1 MGTKYNGR
9 LNLKQLDSKRYVVM
23 NNYYFI
29 DTVNKTIEVNEE
41 DFSKDAFTKS
51 IEDTEEIKT
60 IDVHKWITRD
70 KETKEITKRWTEII
84 INEDIIIEL
93 DEGNCLWKYINNKVK
108 KIEDGFLDKTG
119 IGHSVTLE
127 NVEEIGDNFIST
139 SQEHFSI
146 SIPKVKK
153 IGNNFLSRRHTR
165 LTLNMPV
172 LEEVG
177 DNFCEEVWCLNK
189 KTTNL
194 KSLKKTGN
202 NFLYLLSNLS
212 DVILVPSLEDESY
225 NNLGDNVKKYCKRKT
240 K

>member
-9 LNLKQLDSKRYVVM
+9 LNLKQLDSKRYVVI

-29 DTVNKTIEVNEE
+29 DTVNKTIEVNEDE
-41 DFSKDAFTKS
+41 FSKDAFTKS
-51 IEDTEEIKT
+51 IEETEEIKT

-70 KETKEITKRWTEII
+70 KETKEITRRWTEII

-93 DEGNCLWKYINNKVK
+93 DENNCLWSYTNNKVK

-127 NVEEIGDNFIST
+127 NVEEIGDNLIST
-139 SQEHFSI
+139 SEEHFFI
-146 SIPKVKK
+146 SLPKVKK

-165 LTLNMPV
+165 LILNMPE

-177 DNFCEEVWCLNK
+177 DNFCEEVWYLHKN
-189 KTTNL
+189 TNL
-194 KSLKKTGN
+194 RKLKKTGK
-202 NFLYLLSNLS
+202 NFLYLLSNLT
-212 DVILVPSLEDESY
+212 DVILIPSLENENY
-225 NNLGDNVKKYCKRKT
+225 TNLGDNVKKYCKRKN